1 MASRFPRKRQG
12 QRLAEGPE
20 PEGSTN
26 YAREFA
32 TEARSVGS
40 FAPRSSDDY
49 FEQSLKRP
57 RLRLDPRSDE
67 RLPAVRKH
75 NDVAGLDV
83 ALRRPDEVLRATG
96 QPSGPS

>member
-12 QRLAEGPE
+12 QHIAEGPE

-40 FAPRSSDDY
+40 LAPLSRDDY

-57 RLRLDPRSDE
+57 RLRLDDRTPFVGPLVMR
-67 RLPAVRKH
+67 V
-75 NDVAGLDV
+75 GLSQCSFQL
-83 ALRRPDEVLRATG
+83 AA
-96 QPSGPS
+96 